1 MSEIPLDDASGE
13 VAAARLDAEA
23 EAEAQADAEAE
34 AEAVKD
40 TSA

>member
-23 EAEAQADAEAE
+23 EAQAQADAEAE
-34 AEAVKD
+34 AETVKD